1 MVRRVTMAV
10 LAVSLM
16 ARVAVAQNDN
26 YAIDAGW
33 GLLATV
39 TNLVYMPTKIVY
51 GLIGGLVGA
60 MTLAVTA
67 GDIDTAKG
75 VWSPTLGGH
84 YVVTAG
90 MLRGEEPLLFV
101 GPSYYKTC
109 EPVAAQWTD
118 SARNK

>member
-1 MVRRVTMAV
+1 MAV

-16 ARVAVAQNDN
+16 VRVAMADNDS
-26 YAIDAGW
+26 YAVDAGW
-33 GLLATV
+33 GVLATV
-39 TNLVYMPTKIVY
+39 TNLVYMPAKIVY
-51 GLIGGLVGA
+51 GMFGGLIGA
-60 MTLAVTA
+60 MTLGITG
-67 GDIDTAKG
+67 GDLDTAKG

-90 MLRGEEPLLFV
+90 MLRGEEPILFV

-118 SARNK
+118 SARNQ

>member
-1 MVRRVTMAV
+1 MVRRVLVAV
-10 LAVSLM
+10 LALNLMVS
-16 ARVAVAQNDN
+16 VALAEDDS
-26 YAIDAGW
+26 YAVDAGW
-33 GLLATV
+33 GVLATV

-51 GLIGGLVGA
+51 GMFGGLIGAL
-60 MTLAVTA
+60 TLGVTA

-101 GPSYYKTC
+101 GPSHYKTRRR
-109 EPVAAQWTD
+109 PNT
-118 SARNK
+118 